1 MMTAA
6 ARLLRQARRGR
17 NLSQRDLA
25 AAAGC
30 HQPAVAGIESGA
42 VEPGAGRLAGLVAVA
57 SHRLAVLPGT
67 APTVADIA
75 DALYEA
81 VRRGDSGRS
90 LRLLVQLN
98 DGLVAESGALRVALC
113 VTPPAP
119 TGDCRYDAYVAALV
133 EHHLSAD
140 GLPMPDWVHEP
151 SRKLSEPWRLDVT
164 AGTELEAATPPAFA
178 RHGVYLDAAEL
189 VSA

>member
-1 MMTAA
+1 MTSA

-17 NLSQRDLA
+17 SLSQRQLA

-30 HQPAVAGIESGA
+30 HQPAVAGIESG
-42 VEPGAGRLAGLVAVA
+42 VVDPGVGRLSGLVAA
-57 SHRLAVLPGT
+57 TGHRLAVLPTT
-67 APTVADIA
+67 APSVADIA

-81 VRRGDSGRS
+81 LRGGETARC

-98 DGLVAESGALRVALC
+98 DGLAAESGVVRVALC

-119 TGDCRYDAYVAALV
+119 TGDVRYDAYLAALV
-133 EHHLSAD
+133 EHHLSTDA
-140 GLPMPDWVHEP
+140 LPVPDWVHEP
-151 SRKLSEPWRLDVT
+151 SRTLATPWRLDVT
-164 AGTELEAATPPAFA
+164 AGAELEAATPPAFA